1 MKSKLNRSETL
12 ASPFGGGS
20 RGRTFRSL
28 RMLGVLVILF
38 TIVLTSCNEEK
49 KKKLVIHP
57 AKVIEKIDT
66 LNRFTQE
73 TDTGDFL
80 KAKKLAFYKHTEFL
94 PTMENE
100 ITDVKNSIYCVTLLY
115 AWNEIRNV
123 LAKPIV
129 IDKKYKDLTL
139 LHQSTSYQNVLD
151 KGEYQTEII
160 FGSNF
165 IVGKAK
171 LKQSMPFIEELKGD
185 ETIFFN
191 QKEGVKAFGC
201 YGSNYSQSKVVTLAY
216 YKSDKDC
223 VVKFNFKKEDYEM
236 ILVKTDT
243 KFNSIEA
250 LNTYLQQK
258 IVQGEKEKK
267 TAINSWKYTLNEE
280 DYVKVPKFNFNIE
293 YDFESIVGN
302 RFLAKKRNW
311 IISKAWQQNGFRLNE
326 NGMKLESEAK
336 VVIFES
342 IAEPYP
348 DNKKKALPKKHIVF
362 DKPFYLLLKKKNSKN
377 PYFVMRIVNNE
388 LMERW

>member
-1 MKSKLNRSETL
+1 MNYNLIRSENFS
-12 ASPFGGGS
+12 SPFGGGQ
-20 RGRTFRSL
+20 RGRMYSSFRI
-28 RMLGVLVILF
+28 LGVLMILL
-38 TIVLTSCNEEK
+38 TILLTSCKEEK
-49 KKKLVIHP
+49 KKKPVIHP

-66 LNRFTQE
+66 LNSFTQE
-73 TDTGDFL
+73 NDTSDFS
-80 KAKKLAFYKHTEFL
+80 KAKKLDFYKQTEFL

-100 ITDVKNSIYCVTLLY
+100 ITDGKNSIYCVTLLF

-129 IDKKYKDLTL
+129 IDEKYKDLTL

-160 FGSNF
+160 IGSNS
-165 IVGKAK
+165 IIGKAK
-171 LKQSMPFIEELKGD
+171 LKQSMPFIEELNGD
-185 ETIFFN
+185 ETIYFN
-191 QKEGVKAFGC
+191 LKEGVKAFGC
-201 YGSNYSQSKVVTLAY
+201 YGSNYSSSKVVTLAY

-236 ILVKTDT
+236 ILVKTDS
-243 KFNSIEA
+243 KFNSIEI
-250 LNTYLQQK
+250 LNTYLHQK

-311 IISKAWQQNGFRLNE
+311 VITKAWQQNGFRLNE

-336 VVIFES
+336 VVILES
-342 IAEPYP
+342 IVEPYL
-348 DNKKKALPKKHIVF
+348 DNKKKTLPKKHIVF
-362 DKPFYLLLKKKNSKN
+362 DKPFYLILKKKNSKN
-377 PYFVMRIVNNE
+377 PYFVMRIANNE

>member
-1 MKSKLNRSETL
+1 MILKINNVIPLGPPSKGEAYS
-12 ASPFGGGS
+12 
-20 RGRTFRSL
+20 SL
-28 RMLGVLVILF
+28 RILGVLVILL
-38 TIVLTSCNEEK
+38 TVVLTSCSEEK
-49 KKKLVIHP
+49 KKKPVIHP

-66 LNRFTQE
+66 LNHFTQE
-73 TDTGDFL
+73 TDTGDFS
-80 KAKKLAFYKHTEFL
+80 KAKKLAFYKQTEFL

-100 ITDVKNSIYCVTLLY
+100 ITDGKNSIYCVTLLY

-129 IDKKYKDLTL
+129 IEKKYKDLTL
-139 LHQSTSYQNVLD
+139 LNQSTSYQNVLD

-160 FGSNF
+160 IGSNS
-165 IVGKAK
+165 IIGKAK
-171 LKQSMPFIEELKGD
+171 LKQSMPFIEELNGD
-185 ETIFFN
+185 ETIYFN

-223 VVKFNFKKEDYEM
+223 VVKFNFKKGDYEM

-243 KFNSIEA
+243 KFKSIEA

-302 RFLAKKRNW
+302 RFLAKKSNW

-342 IAEPYP
+342 ISEPYP
-348 DNKKKALPKKHIVF
+348 DEKKKTLPKKHIVF

-377 PYFVMRIVNNE
+377 PYFVMRIVTNE